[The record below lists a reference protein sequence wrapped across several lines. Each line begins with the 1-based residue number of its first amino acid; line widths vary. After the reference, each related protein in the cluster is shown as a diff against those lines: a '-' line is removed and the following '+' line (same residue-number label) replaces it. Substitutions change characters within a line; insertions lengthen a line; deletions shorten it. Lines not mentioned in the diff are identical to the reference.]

1 MNTTMNLLMR
11 AAIAAAATDREKF
24 VDKVSE
30 LIENKVGTSPESAE
44 KIAGGLDTLVE
55 MLDQQL
61 FLDQLTGKTTDTST
75 LERKLD
81 RLTDAIERLN
91 RNLET
96 MGEK

>member
-1 MNTTMNLLMR
+1 MNLLMR

-30 LIENKVGTSPESAE
+30 LIENKVGTSPESAD

-61 FLDQLTGKTTDTST
+61 FLDQLTGKTTDTSA

-96 MGEK
+96 MGGQ

>member
-30 LIENKVGTSPESAE
+30 LIENKVGTSPESAD

-61 FLDQLTGKTTDTST
+61 FLDQLTGKTTDTSA

-96 MGEK
+96 MGGQ